1 MKLGVDLGGTKL
13 LAALVDDAGG
23 LVRAVRRPT
32 GAGTGPAR
40 VLDLVADAL
49 SELDAPVRGIG
60 LGFPGLVDGER
71 GLVRSSI
78 MLDGW
83 SEVPLAAQMAD
94 RFGVPCAVDN
104 DVNAHAL
111 AEVRQRGEVHSMVF
125 VAAGTG
131 VGGAI
136 VLGGRLWRGA
146 AGLAGEIGNTTVDFR
161 AGPRDWAGR
170 RGTLNA
176 FAAGRAGVDWAAAA
190 ETLGVGLGNVVNL
203 LNPSLVV
210 IGGGLASVGPALLD
224 HVRAGLESVAFPE
237 AVAACRVELARAG
250 YEAGA
255 LGAALLVPARG
266 VPLAR

>member
-1 MKLGVDLGGTKL
+1 MMRLGVDLGGTKL
-13 LAALVDDAGG
+13 LAALVDDEGR
-23 LVRAVRRPT
+23 LVRTAHRPT
-32 GAGTGPAR
+32 GAETGPAR

-49 SELDAPVRGIG
+49 AELDAPVRGIG

-71 GLVRSSI
+71 GRVRSSI

-83 SEVPLAAQMAD
+83 ADVPLAARLGE

-111 AEVRQRGEVHSMVF
+111 AEQRWRADVHSMVF
-125 VAAGTG
+125 VAVGTG
-131 VGGAI
+131 VGGAL
-136 VLGGRLWRGA
+136 VLGGRLWRGV

-176 FAAGRAGVDWAAAA
+176 FAAGRSLDAAPEAWRPAA
-190 ETLGVGLGNVVNL
+190 EALGVGLGNVVNV
-203 LNPSLVV
+203 LNPALVV
-210 IGGGLASVGPALLD
+210 IGGGFARFGPPLLV
-224 HVRAGLESVAFPE
+224 HVRAGMASIAFPE
-237 AVAACRVELARAG
+237 AAAACRLELARAG

-255 LGAALLVPARG
+255 IGAALLVD
-266 VPLAR
+266 